1 MVIKK
6 DKENIVR
13 LKKQARKYSIKEG
26 IFASAKTSMGDNFIA
41 PFAIAINASNPM
53 VAMLSSLSGLINPLT
68 QTFSARLIERY
79 PRKKITLLAGFL
91 RAITWIIFVGIALMF
106 YKGIWVGILPL
117 FLLIFYSM
125 YSIFVGL
132 EHPAWF
138 SWTGDIVPKN
148 KRGRWFAKRNLILG
162 IISFAV
168 AIIASIF
175 LDFFTKNS
183 WIMIGF
189 MILFFLAFICR
200 IIARHI
206 QRKLYEPK
214 LKLKKGY
221 YFSFFEFVKEA
232 PKTNF
237 GKFAIFRFIFAIACY
252 ISAPLIA
259 IYLIRQLQFSYTMY
273 MVIILS
279 GTLFSL
285 FFLELWGKFADKY
298 GNYRTLII
306 TTMMIPLVPILWV
319 LNTNPIYLILI
330 PSAIGGITWAGFHL
344 AAGNF
349 IYDNVKKQKRGLAIS
364 YYNLMLGIGIF
375 IGASISAILIKY
387 LTLTWIKPLIAIFIL
402 SGIIRFALV
411 LWYVPKL
418 KEIRHIKKYNGIKSL
433 ENLIVKEGKATL
445 HEELHQIA
453 HIKNYFFDD

>member
-162 IISFAV
+162 IISC
-168 AIIASIF
+168 
-175 LDFFTKNS
+175 
-183 WIMIGF
+183 
-189 MILFFLAFICR
+189 ILLTISL
-200 IIARHI
+200 
-206 QRKLYEPK
+206 QEWLPLY
-214 LKLKKGY
+214 
-221 YFSFFEFVKEA
+221 
-232 PKTNF
+232 
-237 GKFAIFRFIFAIACY
+237 C
-252 ISAPLIA
+252 
-259 IYLIRQLQFSYTMY
+259 
-273 MVIILS
+273 
-279 GTLFSL
+279 
-285 FFLELWGKFADKY
+285 
-298 GNYRTLII
+298 
-306 TTMMIPLVPILWV
+306 
-319 LNTNPIYLILI
+319 
-330 PSAIGGITWAGFHL
+330 
-344 AAGNF
+344 
-349 IYDNVKKQKRGLAIS
+349 
-364 YYNLMLGIGIF
+364 
-375 IGASISAILIKY
+375 
-387 LTLTWIKPLIAIFIL
+387 
-402 SGIIRFALV
+402 
-411 LWYVPKL
+411 
-418 KEIRHIKKYNGIKSL
+418 
-433 ENLIVKEGKATL
+433 
-445 HEELHQIA
+445 
-453 HIKNYFFDD
+453 